1 MSISYTF
8 VFDYDTLMHCV
19 ALPNECLEEHKRFAL
34 SKSSGVD
41 DDNDE
46 GGELALRCS
55 MSSAIL
61 EGKGEPASRTQGLS
75 RVKTFIVGLNSLLN
89 LIGPKVRTTT
99 MASMAMS
106 LYIQILKLNC
116 WSKAEQSK
124 N

>member
-1 MSISYTF
+1 MFGRTQ
-8 VFDYDTLMHCV
+8 
-19 ALPNECLEEHKRFAL
+19 RFAL